1 MITALTDG
9 VLPDILKA
17 RSEATGERPFLRV
30 AGGATA
36 TYAQTYASSCSIAN
50 GLIDLGVV
58 PGECV
63 VIMAPN
69 SLDSIHTWL
78 GINLAGATE
87 VAINTGYRGK
97 SLEHVL
103 QNAQARIMFIEP
115 DLVPLILEI
124 RESLTHLQTIIL
136 YGAANQNLPPAI
148 PWRVIGFSDIHAYPN
163 AAPSRTVRRQDIA
176 SVVYTSGTTGPSKG
190 VMMPY
195 GQITLFAR
203 LGVEGAKLTSDDVW
217 YCFIPLFH
225 VAGKHIAILGSMMMG
240 GQVVL
245 DTQFSAELFL
255 DTVQKYGVT
264 VALIHGPLVEMV
276 YKQPATPQDADNSL
290 TRIIASPF
298 PAKIALDFEKRFGVR
313 GIETW
318 GMTEV
323 TVPIWHPLDEPLRL
337 GSCGKLRHDY
347 FELRIVDPDSDEEM
361 PCGQTGE
368 LVLRPRYPFTIMQGY
383 LRMPEATLSAW
394 RNLWFHTGDLGYI
407 DDKGYIYFVDRAKE
421 RIRRRAENISSYEIE
436 ASALEHAEV
445 AECAAVG
452 VPSEFDGDDDV
463 KLYVIRATGSPLAPE
478 TLIKYLSANLP
489 HFMVPRYI
497 EFTDALPRTPTGKL
511 QKSILKGFGITSATW
526 DRKSAG
532 ISVGGLV
539 RGKHSTGGQ
548 PT

>member
-136 YGAANQNLPPAI
+136 YGAANQNLPLVI
-148 PWRVIGFSDIHAYPN
+148 PWRIIRFSDIHAYPN

-323 TVPIWHPLDEPLRL
+323 TVPIWQPLDEPLRL